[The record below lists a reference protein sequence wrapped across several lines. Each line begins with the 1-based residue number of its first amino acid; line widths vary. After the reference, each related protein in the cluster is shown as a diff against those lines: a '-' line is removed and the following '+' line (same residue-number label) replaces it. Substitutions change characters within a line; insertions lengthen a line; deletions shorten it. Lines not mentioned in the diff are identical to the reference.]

1 MSCLED
7 HKIKRPDGSTA
18 AQVTILYSGN
28 FGLGHEL
35 DTILRAVREVKVD
48 ADIKLVLVG
57 GGIGLAD
64 TRKLVKELELTNA
77 EFRPPVPLYRLPK
90 LLAEGDIHLVAQ
102 KPRTEGLIVPSKI
115 YGILAVGR
123 PSLFVGPTDCEVS
136 RIVRDSGSGF
146 AVAPGDIKAAANAL
160 TQLAGDPEMRREMG
174 ERAGQYYEKHFGRKR
189 SVAKIITLI
198 EQVTKNGRQQPED
211 TQ

>member
-1 MSCLED
+1 VSRLERY
-7 HKIKRPDGSTA
+7 KIRRSDEHRAS
-18 AQVTILYSGN
+18 QVTILYSGN

-48 ADIKLVLVG
+48 ARIKVVLVG
-57 GGIGLAD
+57 GGIGLAE
-64 TRKLVKELELTNA
+64 TKSLVQQLELTDT
-77 EFRPPVPLYRLPK
+77 EFRPPVPLYRLPR

-146 AVAPGDIKAAANAL
+146 AVAPGDIQAAANAL
-160 TQLAGDPEMRREMG
+160 KQLAGDPELRRQMG
-174 ERAGQYYEKHFGRKR
+174 ERAKEYYEENFGRKR

-198 EQVTKNGRQQPED
+198 EQVAKNGHSQPKD